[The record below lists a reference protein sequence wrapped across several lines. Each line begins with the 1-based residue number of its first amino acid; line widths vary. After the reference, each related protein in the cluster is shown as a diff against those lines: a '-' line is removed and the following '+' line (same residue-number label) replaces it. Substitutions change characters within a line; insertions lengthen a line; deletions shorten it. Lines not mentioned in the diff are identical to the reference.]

1 MQRKQLYF
9 AAAAVLI
16 LSGASGAAGAYVE
29 QRAHKSN
36 TSNVVTVLT
45 PRANATLTS
54 QNAASLIPSVVNG
67 VAPAVVDITT
77 QSSSY
82 SFLGG
87 PVTQQGAGTG
97 MILTSSG
104 YILTNNHVLPIG
116 GGTMTVTTQAGKQ
129 YSARVITANTTED
142 LALIKIDGS
151 NLPTVTLGDSHQEVV
166 GGSVVAIGNALGQ
179 YQNSVVSGII
189 SGLNRSVTAS
199 DENAING
206 GESLSGLLQTD
217 APINPGNSGGPLID
231 VATGGVI
238 GINTAISSD
247 AQDIG
252 FAIPI
257 NEAKSFI
264 APYVTVAS
272 V

>member
-1 MQRKQLYF
+1 MQRRQLYL
-9 AAAAVLI
+9 AAAAIVT
-16 LSGASGAAGAYVE
+16 LSSASGAAGAYVE
-29 QRAHKSN
+29 QQLHKGNSSN
-36 TSNVVTVLT
+36 IVSVLKPQT
-45 PRANATLTS
+45 KATLTS
-54 QNAASLIPSVVNG
+54 QDATLSIPSIVNN

-97 MILTSSG
+97 MILTSNG

-142 LALIKIDGS
+142 LALIKINGN
-151 NLPTVTLGDSHQEVV
+151 NLPTITLGNSSQEVV
-166 GGSVVAIGNALGQ
+166 GNSVVAIGNALGQ
-179 YQNSVVSGII
+179 YQNTVVSGII

-199 DENAING
+199 DENEANG

-217 APINPGNSGGPLID
+217 AAINPGNSGGPLID
-231 VATGGVI
+231 VATGSVI

-264 APYVTVAS
+264 APYVTIAS